1 MSTKILGVYRITFDN
16 GVSQIKNLI
25 SHDDFL
31 NVYKVTQDKI
41 YDLEKENKF
50 KPTNITKKLKSD
62 LIEYFGAEWFT
73 DKSPIFKAIKKG
85 HIAVDGYG
93 KAWGLGPEL
102 GVTTMYYKCKVEKI

>member
-1 MSTKILGVYRITFDN
+1 MPTKILGVYRITFEN

-31 NVYKVTQDKI
+31 NIYKVTQDEI

-50 KPTNITKKLKSD
+50 KPTNTTKQLKLD
-62 LIEYFGAEWFT
+62 LIEYFGNEWFT
-73 DKSPIFKAIKKG
+73 DKSPYFHAIKKG

-93 KAWGLGPEL
+93 KSWGIGPEL
-102 GVTTMYYKCKVEKI
+102 SATTIYYKCKVEKI